1 MTGKKGESQLSDVDI
16 ALYALYLLGG
26 WHQRVHTEDVAL
38 KCFELAKSKFSWVK
52 YPQFPDPA
60 PARFALEQAKKKD
73 RGSLVEGASE
83 RSKAVGK
90 LSGWILTTN
99 GIKWIEMNKARIEKA
114 LSKKEIQGD
123 RLLAERKI
131 RALKDS
137 AAFKKFITDGANA
150 NISPVELYDSLQCT
164 VNTPP
169 TIIIDRIKQ
178 FATIAKKMEA
188 DDVKK
193 YIEFIENRFAGLKE
207 VKKL

>member
-1 MTGKKGESQLSDVDI
+1 MKGKKGESQLSGVDI

-26 WHQRVHTEDVAL
+26 WRQRVHTEDIAL

-73 RGSLVEGASE
+73 RGNLVEGASE
-83 RSKAVGK
+83 RSKTVGK
-90 LSGWILTTN
+90 LSGWILTPN
-99 GIKWIEMNKARIEKA
+99 GIKWIEKNKARIANA
-114 LSKKEIQGD
+114 LGREEIGGD

-137 AAFKKFITDGANA
+137 AAFKKFVTDGANA
-150 NISPVELYDSLQCT
+150 NISPVELYDSLECT

-169 TIIIDRIKQ
+169 PIIIDRINQ
-178 FATIAKKMEA
+178 FATIAEEMGA
-188 DDVKK
+188 DDIKK
-193 YIEFIENRFAGLKE
+193 YIEFIKNRFAGLLEKGG
-207 VKKL
+207 